1 MTAPDQPRVLA
12 MTGATGFVGG
22 ATLQRAVAA
31 GWQVRALTRRPQQTR
46 DGVTWIDG
54 ALDRPDSLAA
64 MIAGA
69 DAVLHIAGVVNVPT
83 RAAFE
88 AGNAIATANVV
99 AAARDAG
106 VARFV
111 HVSSL
116 AAREPALSNY
126 GWSKERAEAVV
137 MESALD
143 WTIIRPPAVFGPGDT
158 DMLDLFRMVGRG
170 IALLPPP
177 GRMSAIYVD
186 ELARLLL
193 AVTADKGETL
203 GRIYE
208 PDDGQDG
215 GWTHREFARAIG
227 RAVGRP
233 RVPALS
239 VPAAVLKAG
248 GHLDRLVRRDRAKLT
263 PDRAAYIAHP
273 DWVAAAG
280 TQPPAALWQPAL
292 ATDEALAET
301 VRWYREQGWL

>member
-1 MTAPDQPRVLA
+1 
-12 MTGATGFVGG
+12 
-22 ATLQRAVAA
+22 
-31 GWQVRALTRRPQQTR
+31 
-46 DGVTWIDG
+46 
-54 ALDRPDSLAA
+54 
-64 MIAGA
+64 
-69 DAVLHIAGVVNVPT
+69 
-83 RAAFE
+83 
-88 AGNAIATANVV
+88 
-99 AAARDAG
+99 
-106 VARFV
+106 
-111 HVSSL
+111 
-116 AAREPALSNY
+116 
-126 GWSKERAEAVV
+126 

>member
-1 MTAPDQPRVLA
+1 
-12 MTGATGFVGG
+12 
-22 ATLQRAVAA
+22 
-31 GWQVRALTRRPQQTR
+31 
-46 DGVTWIDG
+46 
-54 ALDRPDSLAA
+54 
-64 MIAGA
+64 
-69 DAVLHIAGVVNVPT
+69 
-83 RAAFE
+83 
-88 AGNAIATANVV
+88 
-99 AAARDAG
+99 
-106 VARFV
+106 
-111 HVSSL
+111 
-116 AAREPALSNY
+116 
-126 GWSKERAEAVV
+126 

-248 GHLDRLVRRDRAKLT
+248 HSRQQRCGSPRSPPMRRSLKRC
-263 PDRAAYIAHP
+263 
-273 DWVAAAG
+273 AG
-280 TQPPAALWQPAL
+280 TANRAGSDVARG
-292 ATDEALAET
+292 ASSDARRS
-301 VRWYREQGWL
+301 VDCQGRAGGLGTGA